1 MRVVSPLSLFKLVR
15 QHFKR
20 SRVCVCLDNTHTQ
33 TGLEQGQRWQA
44 DYSSTIFSSTLTR
57 NSIVSSVKLSSWLWS
72 SSVSTPARNRKRTE
86 ICTNMCKL
94 QQLQKY
100 SASKRRTV
108 ENLLYQYTIIKN
120 KMEPFLYHCTQ
131 ASHNL
136 SWSINMIPSIEW
148 GR

>member
-86 ICTNMCKL
+86 ICTNTVQTPTVTKIFSY
-94 QQLQKY
+94 QKKNSGEFIVPVHY
-100 SASKRRTV
+100 
-108 ENLLYQYTIIKN
+108 NLKQNRAFSLSLYTGF
-120 KMEPFLYHCTQ
+120 P
-131 ASHNL
+131 
-136 SWSINMIPSIEW
+136 
-148 GR
+148 